1 MQWKLYRI
9 MKNRKSPNI
18 FFLGVDS
25 KKKLKILTVMVVWQ
39 TYLRLGYN
47 VRYQYFKLVGFIIQA
62 IFVKKFCNRV
72 LLGIM
77 VEL

>member
-1 MQWKLYRI
+1 MSIEYFNISLVL
-9 MKNRKSPNI
+9 NRTVGPH
-18 FFLGVDS
+18 
-25 KKKLKILTVMVVWQ
+25 KKKLKILTVTVVWQ
-39 TYLRLGYN
+39 TYLWLGYN
-47 VRYQYFKLVGFIIQA
+47 VRCQYFKLVGFIIQA